1 MLPNN
6 VSETHAESGDPLI
19 LDEAETGPLIP
30 FKLVCA
36 DLSIGRRTEGR
47 RVPLRNSWLTIH
59 HGKPL
64 EVNPGDKLIC
74 INYGDDLAPILSRK
88 TRQLMLSPLSKMMC
102 PKDHSRQKGG
112 GFDHEHQRW
121 PALRD
126 NCRDGHRGFL
136 HRSDPNQRGDQL
148 WSAAN
153 LTVCWKEIG

>member
-1 MLPNN
+1 LLPNN

-36 DLSIGRRTEGR
+36 DLSIVRRTGGR
-47 RVPLRNSWLTIH
+47 RVPLRDSWSTIH
-59 HGKPL
+59 HGEPL
-64 EVNPGDKLIC
+64 GLNPDDKLIC

-88 TRQLMLSPLSKMMC
+88 TRQLMLSPLSKMIF

-126 NCRDGHRGFL
+126 NCRERHRGFL
-136 HRSDPNQRGDQL
+136 HRSDPNQRDDQL

-153 LTVCWKEIG
+153 LTVC

>member
-19 LDEAETGPLIP
+19 LVEAGTGPLIP

-36 DLSIGRRTEGR
+36 DLGIGRRTGGR
-47 RVPLRNSWLTIH
+47 RVPL
-59 HGKPL
+59 P
-64 EVNPGDKLIC
+64 
-74 INYGDDLAPILSRK
+74 
-88 TRQLMLSPLSKMMC
+88 PLSKMMF
-102 PKDHSRQKGG
+102 PKKDHSRQKDG

-126 NCRDGHRGFL
+126 NCRERHRGFL
-136 HRSDPNQRGDQL
+136 HPNQRGNQL

-153 LTVCWKEIG
+153 LTVCLKEIG